1 MLHTVNWLA
10 RSLGFAWAG
19 LLTFALI
26 PPHGPLAV
34 PLQAGG
40 YGLLGL
46 SFLAWALLDLHPAG
60 ARYPWGLPL
69 VLGVM
74 AVAAGLGCAAG
85 YGGSVMVVFGFIAG

>member
-40 YGLLGL
+40 YALLGL

-74 AVAAGLGCAAG
+74 AVAAGLGCSPCG
-85 YGGSVMVVFGFIAG
+85 E